1 MFVGGCL
8 VANLVLVSVTRTR
21 CSSST
26 WRRPRTATGLFPTLP
41 DKVFLV
47 TQCSIAFF
55 VTGGLV
61 TGRAFMAKLAPQK
74 MLNEF
79 FGLFAMSGTA
89 MSFVGPLV
97 IGQVTAS
104 SAISVRALRSASVF
118 LLIGLI
124 GLFKV
129 REQAAGQ

>member
-1 MFVGGCL
+1 MLGDHRNG
-8 VANLVLVSVTRTR
+8 VLHAR
-21 CSSST
+21 ST
-26 WRRPRTATGLFPTLP
+26 AAATSTGGLFPTLP

-61 TGRAFMAKLAPQK
+61 TGRALMAKISPRA

-89 MSFVGPLV
+89 TSFIGPAAIGVLTTVFHSQRAGVAVGL
-97 IGQVTAS
+97 
-104 SAISVRALRSASVF
+104 VF
-118 LLIGLI
+118 LRRRARVM
-124 GLFKV
+124 FKSE
-129 REQAAGQ
+129 EQRDGSA